1 MPDSN
6 QVKMKT
12 VEYDKTIQDIAR
24 LTKPFHHQVAFVNHM
39 LFTRKDAEDKKR
51 ALRKARFFGY
61 KTTKVLE
68 LMRFLSSDKA
78 PTWQPDA

>member
-1 MPDSN
+1 MPAVMRDSN

-12 VEYDKTIQDIAR
+12 VEYDKTIQDITR

-61 KTTKVLE
+61 KTTHGTHAV
-68 LMRFLSSDKA
+68 RQS
-78 PTWQPDA
+78 PDLAT